1 MEVTFKAVA
10 VVSAFTA
17 SSVVRSLW
25 LAGDMEAGGPLSRP
39 AVSSRAASLDISVWY
54 CIPFSISEGVVISWG
69 DGLAVES
76 VVLEA
81 G

>member
-17 SSVVRSLW
+17 SSVVRS
-25 LAGDMEAGGPLSRP
+25 
-39 AVSSRAASLDISVWY
+39 
-54 CIPFSISEGVVISWG
+54 EGVVISWG